1 MENTDQ
7 RRYKSGVIRNS
18 APKLLLQIRLRDDRH
33 DILDDGDCCLHALHA
48 DMLIRTVEAVAAGT
62 EVWTRKSHEG

>member
-33 DILDDGDCCLHALHA
+33 DILDDGDLCLHALHA
-48 DMLIRTVEAVAAGT
+48 DMLIRTV
-62 EVWTRKSHEG
+62 KP